1 MNYYAAPMEGLTDRV
16 WRQAHQKWFGPAGN
30 ADRYYAPFISPP
42 ENRVLIKKKMA
53 ELAPAANP
61 GAPVIPQ
68 LLAKD
73 GELAAWMIG
82 QLRALG
88 YTEVNLNLGCP
99 SGTVTAKGKGSG
111 FLAHPD
117 ELAAFFDEVF
127 SKNPLPVSVKTRLGY
142 ETPEEFAA
150 LLDLYNR
157 YPIACL
163 TVHPRVRKEKYRGP
177 VHLDAFADALANSR
191 NPVCYNGDLRTVGEV
206 RALETRFP
214 TVTHVMI
221 GRGLVAD
228 PALARKL
235 RGGKG
240 TDRKELT
247 DFLAALYQGYTDF
260 YQGQVPTAAQRMRE
274 VWFYLIHLFDDAEKL
289 NKQLRRFRTPAEYER
304 IQAEILAS
312 CPIRSDVQ
320 GDLI

>member
-1 MNYYAAPMEGLTDRV
+1 MIQTIDFAPLDGITKIVFRQVWSRYFGGVDRYFIPFFSPTPHHTMTSRDLREVDFIHNAGLPSVPQVMT
-16 WRQAHQKWFGPAGN
+16 KN
-30 ADRYYAPFISPP
+30 ADDFLWACD
-42 ENRVLIKKKMA
+42 VL
-53 ELAPAANP
+53 
-61 GAPVIPQ
+61 
-68 LLAKD
+68 KD
-73 GELAAWMIG
+73 M
-82 QLRALG
+82 G

-111 FLAHPD
+111 FLAHPN

-127 SKNPLPVSVKTRLGY
+127 SKNLLPVSVKTRLGY

-177 VHLDAFADALANSR
+177 VHLDVFADALANSR

-206 RALETRFP
+206 RALEGRFP
-214 TVTHVMI
+214 EVTHVMI

-240 TDRKELT
+240 TDREELT

-312 CPIRSDVQ
+312 CPIRSNVQ

>member
-1 MNYYAAPMEGLTDRV
+1 MKLYLAPLEGITNHIYRKALHECFGGFDKYFIPFIRAKQNLNFSGREKKDIDPENNHGMYAVPQILTR
-16 WRQAHQKWFGPAGN
+16 N
-30 ADRYYAPFISPP
+30 ADDFLRTASQ
-42 ENRVLIKKKMA
+42 
-53 ELAPAANP
+53 LA
-61 GAPVIPQ
+61 G
-68 LLAKD
+68 
-73 GELAAWMIG
+73 
-82 QLRALG
+82 LG
-88 YTEVNLNLGCP
+88 YREINLNLGCP
-99 SGTVTAKGKGSG
+99 SGTVTAKKKGSG
-111 FLAHPD
+111 FLLYPD
-117 ELAAFFDEVF
+117 DLDRFFDEVF
-127 SKNPLPVSVKTRLGY
+127 SKNLLPVSVKTRLGY

-163 TVHPRVRKEKYRGP
+163 TIHPRVRKEKYRGP
-177 VHLDAFADALANSR
+177 VHLDVFADALANSR

-206 RALETRFP
+206 RALEGRFP
-214 TVTHVMI
+214 EVTHVMI

-235 RGGKG
+235 RGGKD
-240 TDRKELT
+240 TDREELT
-247 DFLAALYQGYTDF
+247 EFLSALYQGYTDF

-289 NKQLRRFRTPAEYER
+289 NKQLRRFRTPSEYER

-312 CPIRSDVQ
+312 CPIRSNVQ

>member
-1 MNYYAAPMEGLTDRV
+1 MVDIKLYAAPMEGLTGYI
-16 WRQAHQKWFGPAGN
+16 WRRAQREMFGGVDKYFTPFLSPNGN
-30 ADRYYAPFISPP
+30 LTFQR
-42 ENRVLIKKKMA
+42 K
-53 ELAPAANP
+53 ELDEVTQ
-61 GAPVIPQ
+61 GERDTVPQ
-68 LLAKD
+68 LLTNRGDYFVWAAR
-73 GELAAWMIG
+73 ELYAM
-82 QLRALG
+82 G
-88 YTEVNLNLGCP
+88 YREVNFNLGCP

-111 FLAHPD
+111 FLAHPN

-177 VHLDAFADALANSR
+177 VHLDVFADALANSR

-206 RALETRFP
+206 RALEGRFP
-214 TVTHVMI
+214 EVTHVMI

-235 RGGKG
+235 RGGAG
-240 TDRKELT
+240 VTRKELSE
-247 DFLAALYQGYTDF
+247 FLAALYQGYTDF
-260 YQGQVPTAAQRMRE
+260 YQGQVPTCLLYTSDAADE
-274 VWFYLIHLFDDAEKL
+274 L
-289 NKQLRRFRTPAEYER
+289 
-304 IQAEILAS
+304 
-312 CPIRSDVQ
+312 
-320 GDLI
+320 

>member
-1 MNYYAAPMEGLTDRV
+1 M
-16 WRQAHQKWFGPAGN
+16 
-30 ADRYYAPFISPP
+30 
-42 ENRVLIKKKMA
+42 
-53 ELAPAANP
+53 
-61 GAPVIPQ
+61 
-68 LLAKD
+68 
-73 GELAAWMIG
+73 
-82 QLRALG
+82 
-88 YTEVNLNLGCP
+88 
-99 SGTVTAKGKGSG
+99 
-111 FLAHPD
+111 
-117 ELAAFFDEVF
+117 F

-177 VHLDAFADALANSR
+177 VHLDTFTDALANSR
-191 NPVCYNGDLRTVGEV
+191 NPVCYNGDLRTADEV
-206 RALETRFP
+206 RSLEDRFP
-214 TVTHVMI
+214 EVTHVMI

-240 TDRKELT
+240 TDRKELI

-289 NKQLRRFRTPAEYER
+289 NKQLRRFRTPSEYER

-312 CPIRSDVQ
+312 CPIRSNVQ

>member
-1 MNYYAAPMEGLTDRV
+1 MQKYYAAPMEGLTGWR
-16 WRQAHQKWFGPAGN
+16 WRQVQSELFGG
-30 ADRYYAPFISPP
+30 ADRYYTPFLSPNANFEFQTKELQEIDP
-42 ENRVLIKKKMA
+42 EHNRDLFVVPQILTNRP
-53 ELAPAANP
+53 EYFVWAAKEC
-61 GAPVIPQ
+61 Q
-68 LLAKD
+68 S
-73 GELAAWMIG
+73 
-82 QLRALG
+82 RG
-88 YTEVNLNLGCP
+88 YSEVNLNLGCP

-111 FLAHPD
+111 FLAHPN

-127 SKNPLPVSVKTRLGY
+127 SKNLLPVSVKTRLGY

-177 VHLDAFADALANSR
+177 VHLDVFADALANSR

-206 RALETRFP
+206 RALEGRFP
-214 TVTHVMI
+214 EVTHVMI

-240 TDRKELT
+240 TDREELT

>member
-1 MNYYAAPMEGLTDRV
+1 MAVRTELAPLEGITTWLFRRTHARM
-16 WRQAHQKWFGPAGN
+16 FGG
-30 ADRYYAPFISPP
+30 ADRYFTPFFSPAAEHILTKKELRDLAPEQNAGVPTVPQVMTRRAEDFLWAA
-42 ENRVLIKKKMA
+42 ERMA
-53 ELAPAANP
+53 EL
-61 GAPVIPQ
+61 
-68 LLAKD
+68 
-73 GELAAWMIG
+73 
-82 QLRALG
+82 G
-88 YTEVNLNLGCP
+88 YGEVNLNLGCP

>member
-1 MNYYAAPMEGLTDRV
+1 M
-16 WRQAHQKWFGPAGN
+16 
-30 ADRYYAPFISPP
+30 
-42 ENRVLIKKKMA
+42 
-53 ELAPAANP
+53 
-61 GAPVIPQ
+61 
-68 LLAKD
+68 
-73 GELAAWMIG
+73 
-82 QLRALG
+82 
-88 YTEVNLNLGCP
+88 
-99 SGTVTAKGKGSG
+99 
-111 FLAHPD
+111 
-117 ELAAFFDEVF
+117 F
-127 SKNPLPVSVKTRLGY
+127 SKNLLPVSVKTRLGY

-177 VHLDAFADALANSR
+177 VHLDVFADALANSR

-206 RALETRFP
+206 RSLEDRFP
-214 TVTHVMI
+214 EVTHVMI

-240 TDRKELT
+240 TDRKELI

-289 NKQLRRFRTPAEYER
+289 NKQLRRFRTPSEYER
-304 IQAEILAS
+304 IQTEILAS

>member
-82 QLRALG
+82 ELRGLG

-111 FLAHPD
+111 MLRDPVKLDAFLA
-117 ELAAFFDEVF
+117 AVF
-127 SKNPLPVSVKTRLGY
+127 ANAEGPISVKTRLGV
-142 ETPEEFAA
+142 EKPAEFAA
-150 LLDLYNR
+150 ILDIYNR
-157 YPIACL
+157 YPICEL
-163 TVHPRVRKEKYRGP
+163 TIHPRVMRQLYRGQA
-177 VHLDAFADALANSR
+177 DRAAFAASLPGCR
-191 NPVCYNGDLRTVGEV
+191 MPVCYNGDVTTVDDL
-206 RALETRFP
+206 RALEAAFP
-214 TVTHVMI
+214 GLSGIMV
-221 GRGLVAD
+221 GRGLIAD
-228 PALARKL
+228 PALLRKAVGGPAASREEL
-235 RGGKG
+235 RGYH
-240 TDRKELT
+240 DEL
-247 DFLAALYQGYTDF
+247 YHGYTEAF
-260 YQGQVPTAAQRMRE
+260 GMASCAVSRMKAH
-274 VWFYLIHLFDDAEKL
+274 WFYLIHLFDGADALEKP
-289 NKQLRRFRTPAEYER
+289 LRKAREGWEYETVVNQ
-304 IQAEILAS
+304 IFA
-312 CPIRSDVQ
+312 CWPK
-320 GDLI
+320 